1 MSNPYEILGV
11 GEQASDEE
19 VKKAYRKLS
28 RKYHPDANV
37 NSPNAAEYEE
47 KFKQVQQAY
56 QQIME
61 ERHNPNGS
69 FSNFHA
75 ESSGGQDEDSIHLQ
89 AALNFIQNYRFMEAV
104 RVLNEIKNRDAQWYY
119 ISAIAN
125 NGAHNYAI
133 ALEHAKMAAK
143 LEPDRA
149 EYQRYVEQLQGHN
162 TSYQRM
168 QHTYTPSLDSS
179 CPSCLECCFYNLL
192 CNLFCGCCSPCGN

>member
-56 QQIME
+56 QQIMD

-104 RVLNEIKNRDAQWYY
+104 RVLNEMHSGI
-119 ISAIAN
+119 ISVPLQTMVHITMRLPWN
-125 NGAHNYAI
+125 T
-133 ALEHAKMAAK
+133 
-143 LEPDRA
+143 
-149 EYQRYVEQLQGHN
+149 QRWLQN
-162 TSYQRM
+162 
-168 QHTYTPSLDSS
+168 
-179 CPSCLECCFYNLL
+179 
-192 CNLFCGCCSPCGN
+192 

>member
-56 QQIME
+56 QQIMD

-75 ESSGGQDEDSIHLQ
+75 ESSGGQDEDSISFKITALWKQFGFSMKSKTEMHSGIISVPLQ
-89 AALNFIQNYRFMEAV
+89 TMVHITMRLPWNTQRWLQN
-104 RVLNEIKNRDAQWYY
+104 
-119 ISAIAN
+119 
-125 NGAHNYAI
+125 
-133 ALEHAKMAAK
+133 
-143 LEPDRA
+143 
-149 EYQRYVEQLQGHN
+149 
-162 TSYQRM
+162 
-168 QHTYTPSLDSS
+168 
-179 CPSCLECCFYNLL
+179 
-192 CNLFCGCCSPCGN
+192 

>member
-1 MSNPYEILGV
+1 M
-11 GEQASDEE
+11 D
-19 VKKAYRKLS
+19 
-28 RKYHPDANV
+28 
-37 NSPNAAEYEE
+37 
-47 KFKQVQQAY
+47 
-56 QQIME
+56 

-143 LEPDRA
+143 LEPDRV

-168 QHTYTPSLDSS
+168 QHTYTPSFDS
-179 CPSCLECCFYNLL
+179 CCKFVLVQKTTVFLSTLILYHDSEKKSRVKCRISWKILCFVNFHKGNSIHRTNLQQE
-192 CNLFCGCCSPCGN
+192 SIERSR

>member
-56 QQIME
+56 QQIMD

-75 ESSGGQDEDSIHLQ
+75 ESSGG
-89 AALNFIQNYRFMEAV
+89 
-104 RVLNEIKNRDAQWYY
+104 DAQWYY

-143 LEPDRA
+143 LEPDRV

-168 QHTYTPSLDSS
+168 QHTYTPSFDSS

>member
-11 GEQASDEE
+11 SEQASDEE

-61 ERHNPNGS
+61 DRHNSNAS
-69 FSNFHA
+69 FSHFHT
-75 ESSGGQDEDSIHLQ
+75 ESSGGQDEDTIHLQ
-89 AALNFIQNYRFMEAV
+89 AAVNFIENYRFAEAV

-119 ISAIAN
+119 ISAVAN
-125 NGAHNYAI
+125 NGAHNYLI
-133 ALEHAKMAAK
+133 ALDHARIAAEM
-143 LEPDRA
+143 EPNRP
-149 EYQRYVEQLQGHN
+149 EYQHLFEQLKGRN
-162 TSYQRM
+162 RTYQQQ
-168 QHTYTPSLDSS
+168 QHTYTPSFDSS

-192 CNLFCGCCSPCGN
+192 CNLFCDCCSPCGN